1 MDKEFYKQAYAI
13 LGEIDKPLERHTQKT
28 MLTQEIKNP

>member
-13 LGEIDKPLERHTQKT
+13 LGETDKPLQRHTKKP